1 MTAET
6 HFPAPNILIV
16 DDTPANLE
24 LLAEVLRKQ
33 GYEPRPVPSGSL
45 ALAAIRTDPPDL
57 ILLDIN
63 MPEMN
68 GFEVCKHLK
77 ADVALKNIP
86 ILFITAF
93 SETADKV
100 KAFSMGAVDY
110 ITKPFQNEEVC
121 ARVETHLRLRRLQ
134 IELATSVGELQKA
147 LEDVRRLRGIIPICA
162 SCKKIRNDKG
172 CWQAVEKYM
181 SEHSEAQFS
190 HGVCPDC
197 MLKLYPDYCGKA
209 TRKKAEDDTVTA
221 ERQSSAGVKNEQD
234 A

>member
-6 HFPAPNILIV
+6 PFPAPNILIV

-24 LLAEVLRKQ
+24 LLAEILRNK

-45 ALAAIRTDPPDL
+45 ALTATQTDPPDL

-68 GFEVCKHLK
+68 GFEVCKRLK
-77 ADVALKNIP
+77 ADVALKDIP

-93 SETADKV
+93 SETADKM

-147 LEDVRRLRGIIPICA
+147 LEDVRTLRGIIPICA

-172 CWQAVEKYM
+172 CWLAVEKYM

-197 MLKLYPDYCGKA
+197 MLKLYPDYCAKA
-209 TRKKAEDDTVTA
+209 TRKKAEANTVTSGN
-221 ERQSSAGVKNEQD
+221 QPSKGV
-234 A
+234 